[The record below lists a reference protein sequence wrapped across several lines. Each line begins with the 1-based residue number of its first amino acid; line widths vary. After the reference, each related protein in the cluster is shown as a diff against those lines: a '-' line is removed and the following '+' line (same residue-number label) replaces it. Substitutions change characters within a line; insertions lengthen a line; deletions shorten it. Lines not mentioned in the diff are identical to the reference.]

1 MTLSIARRSLV
12 KASLAMGGAAVT
24 GMSPIAS
31 LPRAHAASG
40 PVIETSSGRLEG
52 AAERDVLVFRG
63 IPFAKPPVG
72 PLRFRPPEPPEPW
85 TGIREAT
92 TFGPGAPQG
101 ANPFEM
107 LLTVLV
113 PETSEDCLYLNVF
126 TPGTT
131 GKRPVLVWIHGGG
144 NVVGAGSQELY
155 DASELVRHG
164 DIVIVTLNYRLG
176 IFGFLHGTSVAG
188 ETFLT
193 SGNEGLLDQVAALR
207 WVQQEIAAFG
217 GDPDNVTIFGQSA
230 GSMNI
235 AAVMGM
241 PSARGLFHKA
251 ILQSSG
257 TASHSMPPEAAARV
271 FTAILAAAGLSPAN
285 AGQLRAF
292 SGEALLDLQTRVGM
306 VTGGFFPVIDGE
318 VLPRST
324 YEAIADGEAAGIP
337 VIVGTV
343 RDEFSMF
350 MIPDPAIAALDD
362 ASLQARV
369 EAIVPGRGRE
379 AIDLYRSA
387 RRARGEDVSPPALWI
402 AMMTDHD
409 FFVPAMRFAAL
420 QAQHAPVY
428 GYLFTYPSPAMGG
441 AFGSIHGLEL
451 PFLWGFDNEP
461 GLATLVGDAA
471 AAAPLS
477 AAIQD
482 AWLAFARTGDPS
494 SEGVGVWPSYDAGQ
508 RATMILD
515 LESGIM
521 DAPRE
526 AERQFWERVR
536 QSAGILPATPP
547 ES

>member
-1 MTLSIARRSLV
+1 MTPRITRRSVV
-12 KASLAMGGAAVT
+12 KASLALGSATVT
-24 GMSPIAS
+24 GMPPIDS

-40 PVIETSSGRLEG
+40 PIVETSSGRLEG
-52 AAERDVLVFRG
+52 EAQEDLLVFRG

-72 PLRFRPPEPPEPW
+72 PLRFQPPELPDPW
-85 TGIREAT
+85 TGLRDAT

-144 NVVGAGSQELY
+144 NVVGAGSQRLY
-155 DASELVRHG
+155 DGSELVRRG
-164 DIVIVTLNYRLG
+164 DVVIVTLNYRLG
-176 IFGFLHGTSVAG
+176 IFGFLHGTSVTG
-188 ETFLT
+188 EAFPT

-217 GDPDNVTIFGQSA
+217 GDPDNVTVFGQSA

-235 AAVMGM
+235 AALIGM

-257 TASHSMPPEAAARV
+257 TASHSVPPEAGARV
-271 FTAILAAAGLSPAN
+271 FSAILDAAGLAPAT
-285 AGQLRAF
+285 AGQLREF

-318 VLPRST
+318 VLPRSS
-324 YEAIADGEAAGIP
+324 YEAIADGETAGIP
-337 VIVGTV
+337 VVVGTV

-350 MIPDPAIAALDD
+350 MLPDPSIAALDE
-362 ASLQARV
+362 ASLLSRV
-369 EAIVPGRGRE
+369 DAMAPGRGQE
-379 AIDLYRSA
+379 AIDLYR
-387 RRARGEDVSPPALWI
+387 RERQARGGDVSPPALWI

-409 FFVPAMRFAAL
+409 FFVPAMRFAEL
-420 QAQHAPVY
+420 QSAHAPSFA
-428 GYLFTYPSPAMGG
+428 YLFTWPSPVMGG
-441 AFGSIHGLEL
+441 AFGSIHGLDL
-451 PFLWGFDNEP
+451 PFWWGLRRDP
-461 GLATLVGDAA
+461 GSAALIGDLVAA
-471 AAAPLS
+471 EPLS
-477 AAIQD
+477 HMMQD
-482 AWLAFARTGDPS
+482 ALLAFARTGDPS
-494 SEGVGVWPSYDAGQ
+494 TSAIAWPAYAPLQ
-508 RATMILD
+508 RETMIFD
-515 LESGIM
+515 RASTIE

-526 AERQFWERVR
+526 TERQFWERV
-536 QSAGILPATPP
+536 LWD
-547 ES
+547 